1 MDEMTKG
8 KEISLRVGS
17 GTQRGEVSVST
28 FLPESLTLRVSYK
41 GGQAAAVVLTEE
53 QVRQLR
59 RALDE
64 VAPQAEVRN
73 EEKLRL
79 AA

>member
-1 MDEMTKG
+1 MTRD
-8 KEISLRVGS
+8 KEIILKVGR
-17 GTQRGEVSVST
+17 GTQRGDVSLSA
-28 FLPESLTLRVSYK
+28 FLPGLLTLSVSYK

-53 QVRQLR
+53 QVQQLR

-64 VAPQAEVRN
+64 IAPQGELRGEEV
-73 EEKLRL
+73 LRL

>member
-1 MDEMTKG
+1 MTRD
-8 KEISLRVGS
+8 KEITLRVGR
-17 GTQRGEVSVST
+17 GTQRGEVSIST
-28 FLPESLTLRVSYK
+28 LLPEALTLRVSYK

-64 VAPQAEVRN
+64 VAPQAEARG
-73 EEKLRL
+73 EERLRL
-79 AA
+79 VA

>member
-1 MDEMTKG
+1 MTRDR
-8 KEISLRVGS
+8 EINIRVGG

-28 FLPESLTLRVSYK
+28 FLPEALTLRVSYK

-64 VAPQAEVRN
+64 VAPQAEARG
-73 EEKLRL
+73 EERLRL

>member
-1 MDEMTKG
+1 MTRNKEIKLKVG
-8 KEISLRVGS
+8 RGTQGGEISL
-17 GTQRGEVSVST
+17 ST
-28 FLPESLTLRVSYK
+28 FLPETLSLGVSYK
-41 GGQAAAVVLTEE
+41 GGQAASVILTAE
-53 QVRQLR
+53 QVLELK

-64 VAPQAEVRN
+64 IASEVELRG

>member
-1 MDEMTKG
+1 MTRD
-8 KEISLRVGS
+8 KEISLRVGR
-17 GTQRGEVSVST
+17 GTQRGEVSIST
-28 FLPESLTLRVSYK
+28 LLPEVLTLRVSYK

-64 VAPQAEVRN
+64 VAPQAEERG
-73 EEKLRL
+73 EERLRL
-79 AA
+79 VA

>member
-1 MDEMTKG
+1 MARE
-8 KEISLRVGS
+8 KEIRLRVGR
-17 GTQRGEVSVST
+17 GTQRGDVRISA
-28 FLPESLTLRVSYK
+28 FLPEAITLSVSYK
-41 GGQAAAVVLTEE
+41 GERAATVSLTAE

-64 VAPQAEVRN
+64 LAPQAE
-73 EEKLRL
+73 EGLRL